1 MNLKHIILLFV
12 FASLSILGF
21 SQTTGK
27 AFYIYRNDGQF
38 NAFFC
43 NEVDSLGYS
52 NYDANGILH
61 DEPVM
66 QIIYTPDSI
75 YRIPL
80 EVIDSVGLE
89 KPEIKY
95 NPKVV
100 KMKEKGLMDY
110 LMSIDGMTL
119 YFNSNMP
126 KIIRPLEDDVLVYL
140 DFDNDFFPDGFA
152 GKVKDVRISSNAYVV
167 ECDSIYDIT
176 DIYEQLI
183 FIERLGSTSSEDNR
197 KKVSGEWISSRNP
210 ISVEIGF
217 DQDSC
222 KINGAVNGTYIATIA
237 CNITKE
243 NQYINLRVNHD
254 WNISA
259 NFIFQQK
266 TPETPEKESEVF
278 NIFTGRIPQIP
289 IFLFKI
295 DASKLRKIEGS
306 VDLNASFQSPAH
318 SYLTEVNFRNGKIIG
333 NTSKISAEG
342 QGVSNFDK
350 SISFALD
357 GSIQI
362 GAKLFIG
369 LETVNFLKSYLQT
382 GFDVYVGPKLTG
394 NVNFNVGTGNDNVND
409 YYTILKDSNVG
420 LNWCSVDID
429 VVGEAS
435 FMGHHFNRKVFA
447 SAALTFAHLYHEWY
461 IMPDFSE
468 LQIEKDQEK
477 LSATINCT
485 PTKDVLFPLSLGI
498 GLYDDEGKLKELA
511 FDTHNYK
518 HENEGYVIRQE
529 FSMLEREKKYEAKPM
544 IKFMGGEIPAF
555 PTKKFIIENGISV
568 RTLGY
573 SILTNNSANVSG
585 KIENFNI
592 KLDDGEVG
600 FIYNDSGY
608 PTIENSIKVYV
619 GKLSYFND
627 EEFITELSGLEYG
640 KTYYYC
646 TYLYNK
652 DGYKYG
658 NVLPLNTKNQIC
670 PDERHSHMVD
680 LGLPSGTKW
689 ACCNVGASSPSEIG
703 GFYAYGETTEKTNY
717 DHTTCRLYNDKL
729 FEAIVN
735 AYEDI
740 SGTDYDVAYVQW
752 GSKWCMPSKDLM
764 EELIMNCE
772 CVQISYGGTTGSLVI
787 GKNGNS
793 IFLPAAGFR
802 VGYEHADMNRRGSY
816 WSSTY
821 YLRKS
826 DQSEYYFDSPIM
838 LYSKDSLYLYDL
850 SAQLGLSVRPIVRRK

>member
-1 MNLKHIILLFV
+1 MNLKYTILFCV
-12 FASLSILGF
+12 FAYFSLWGF
-21 SQTTGK
+21 SQTADD

-126 KIIRPLEDDVLVYL
+126 KIIRPLKDDVLVYL

-183 FIERLGSTSSEDNR
+183 LIERLGSTSSEDNR
-197 KKVSGEWISSRNP
+197 KKVSGKLISSRTP

-266 TPETPEKESEVF
+266 TSVKESKVF
-278 NIFTGRIPQIP
+278 KEIIVRIPQIP

-295 DASKLRKIEGS
+295 KASKLAKIEGS
-306 VDLNASFQSPAH
+306 VDLNASIQSPVH
-318 SYLTEVNFRNGKIIG
+318 SYFTEVNFRNGKIIG

-362 GAKLFIG
+362 AAKLFIG
-369 LETVNFLKSYLQT
+369 LETVNFLKSYLRT
-382 GFDVYVGPKLTG
+382 GFDLCVGPKLTG

-409 YYTILKDSNVG
+409 YYTILKDSKVG
-420 LNWCSVDID
+420 LNLCSVDID

-447 SAALTFAHLYHEWY
+447 SAALNFPYLYHEWY

-485 PTKDVLFPLSLGI
+485 PTKGVLFPLSLGI
-498 GLYDDEGKLKELA
+498 GLYDNEGKLEEL
-511 FDTHNYK
+511 FFETSDYTR
-518 HENEGYVIRQE
+518 ENEGYTIKQE
-529 FSMLEREKKYEAKPM
+529 FPMLEREKVYEAKPM
-544 IKFMGGEIPAF
+544 IKFLGGEIPAF
-555 PTKKFIIENGISV
+555 PTKKFLLEKEISIAQIEQTSV
-568 RTLGY
+568 EY
-573 SILTNNSANVSG
+573 
-585 KIENFNI
+585 
-592 KLDDGEVG
+592 LDDGKLKFKANVILDSLNIALADEGVEYG
-600 FIYNDSGY
+600 FGIFCNNKMIDSYTVENLDEETGIEIICDRSELNLNRGNFEATTKGYWTLATSVRYDNDSTVYLTDFMQDLILVYDEKPSLTFTRASIISTEVTNSPNYVRPNGAAGSNY
-608 PTIENSIKVYV
+608 NNETIKYQTLYTFRCNAKGSFWLDNFKLCNARHPYWYNLWPT
-619 GKLSYFND
+619 L
-627 EEFITELSGLEYG
+627 ELSEGDGEYVFYG
-640 KTYYYC
+640 KMH
-646 TYLYNK
+646 
-652 DGYKYG
+652 YG
-658 NVLPLNTKNQIC
+658 SNVSMDDVHYFQLILNNGNSVNNNCLVFGGAPQN
-670 PDERHSHMVD
+670 PQVD
-680 LGLPSGTKW
+680 ITNEPFKAAQNDIRKKVLPSGGDAT
-689 ACCNVGASSPSEIG
+689 
-703 GFYAYGETTEKTNY
+703 FYFVRMEK
-717 DHTTCRLYNDKL
+717 
-729 FEAIVN
+729 I
-735 AYEDI
+735 
-740 SGTDYDVAYVQW
+740 
-752 GSKWCMPSKDLM
+752 
-764 EELIMNCE
+764 
-772 CVQISYGGTTGSLVI
+772 
-787 GKNGNS
+787 
-793 IFLPAAGFR
+793 
-802 VGYEHADMNRRGSY
+802 
-816 WSSTY
+816 
-821 YLRKS
+821 
-826 DQSEYYFDSPIM
+826 
-838 LYSKDSLYLYDL
+838 
-850 SAQLGLSVRPIVRRK
+850 